1 MGYKVCTASGSCVN
15 ASTILAIEDSV
26 SPVTLTLQP
35 KPVAHVINLS
45 LGGVGG
51 PDSASSVAASNAALL
66 GTTVVASAGNS
77 GPGEGTIGAPAA
89 GRHVIAVGA
98 TTHPGAATGRLT
110 F

>member
-1 MGYKVCTASGSCVN
+1 MHGIAPQARLMGYKVCTAAGSCVN

-51 PDSASSVAASNAALL
+51 PDSASSVA
-66 GTTVVASAGNS
+66 
-77 GPGEGTIGAPAA
+77 
-89 GRHVIAVGA
+89 GRA
-98 TTHPGAATGRLT
+98 TRLC
-110 F
+110 